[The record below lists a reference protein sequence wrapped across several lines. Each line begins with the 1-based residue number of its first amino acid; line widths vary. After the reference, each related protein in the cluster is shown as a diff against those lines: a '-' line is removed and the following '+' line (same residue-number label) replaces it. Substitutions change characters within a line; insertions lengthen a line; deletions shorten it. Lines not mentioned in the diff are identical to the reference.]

1 MLIPRAAY
9 IERSG
14 RGRGFLCEDK
24 LDDIFYFLRVYSLTM
39 VSVNTGECVCV
50 LGGWGGVDCDQAT
63 MKGNW
68 LIFYLIFF
76 YCSSI

>member
-14 RGRGFLCEDK
+14 RGMGFLCEDK

-50 LGGWGGVDCDQAT
+50 LGGVGVDYDQDT